1 MRYPIK
7 LTPIIENFSIYIPDY
22 EQVKEIY
29 ESILK
34 EDSSKDFPFWA
45 KLWPSSIA
53 LIQFL
58 QTKSDLIKG
67 KTVLEIGAG
76 IGLPS
81 FFIAGKAKSI
91 QVTDY
96 ELDAVE
102 LMYKNIAHLN
112 LDNVQAFR
120 LDWNKVPKG
129 IKPEVLILSDVNYN
143 PNEFDPLIAL
153 IKELVTSGTLVILST
168 PQRIMASPFV
178 NALQQLIQQT
188 HMEIVTENEK
198 LIEISILVL
207 NKK

>member
-96 ELDAVE
+96 ALDAVE

-153 IKELVTSGTLVILST
+153 IKELVASGTLVILST

-198 LIEISILVL
+198 LIEISILIL
-207 NKK
+207 SK

>member
-96 ELDAVE
+96 ALDAVE
-102 LMYKNIAHLN
+102 LMHKNIAYLN
-112 LDNVQAFR
+112 LENVQTFQ

-153 IKELVTSGTLVILST
+153 IKELVASGTLVILST

-198 LIEISILVL
+198 LIEISILIL
-207 NKK
+207 SK

>member
-34 EDSSKDFPFWA
+34 EDLSKDFPFWA

-96 ELDAVE
+96 ALDAVE
-102 LMYKNIAHLN
+102 LMHKNIAYLN
-112 LDNVQAFR
+112 LENVQTFQ

-153 IKELVTSGTLVILST
+153 IKELVASGTLVILST

-198 LIEISILVL
+198 LIEISILIL
-207 NKK
+207 SK

>member
-29 ESILK
+29 ESILN

-96 ELDAVE
+96 ALDAVE

-153 IKELVTSGTLVILST
+153 IKELVASGTLVILST

-178 NALQQLIQQT
+178 IALQQLIQQT
-188 HMEIVTENEK
+188 HVEIVAENEK
-198 LIEISILVL
+198 LIEISILIL
-207 NKK
+207 SK

>member
-153 IKELVTSGTLVILST
+153 IKELVASGTLVILST

>member
-1 MRYPIK
+1 MHYPIK
-7 LTPIIENFSIYIPDY
+7 LTPINENFSIYIPDY

-29 ESILK
+29 ECLLNENSN
-34 EDSSKDFPFWA
+34 EPFPYWA
-45 KLWPSSIA
+45 KLWPSTLA
-53 LIQFL
+53 LVQFVN
-58 QTKSDLIKG
+58 TNSSLIKD

-81 FFIAGKAKSI
+81 LLIAGKAKSI

-96 ELDAVE
+96 ALDAVE
-102 LMYKNIAHLN
+102 LMHKNIAYLN
-112 LDNVQAFR
+112 LENVQAFQ

-129 IKPEVLILSDVNYN
+129 IKPEILILSDVNYN
-143 PNEFDPLIAL
+143 PNEFDALIAL
-153 IKELVTSGTLVILST
+153 IKELVASGTLVILST

-188 HMEIVTENEK
+188 HVEIVAENEK

-207 NKK
+207 NK

>member
-7 LTPIIENFSIYIPDY
+7 LTPIIEDFSIYIPDY

-34 EDSSKDFPFWA
+34 EDSGKDFPFWA

-153 IKELVTSGTLVILST
+153 IKELVASGTLVILST

>member
-81 FFIAGKAKSI
+81 FFIACKAKSI

-96 ELDAVE
+96 ALDAVE
-102 LMYKNIAHLN
+102 LMHKNIAYLN
-112 LDNVQAFR
+112 LENVQTFQ

-153 IKELVTSGTLVILST
+153 IKELVASGTLVILST

-198 LIEISILVL
+198 LIEISILIL
-207 NKK
+207 SK